1 MSVLFKRTKILATVG
16 PAVDSYEKIEGMV
29 QRGVNGFRFNFS
41 HATYE
46 ASDRQMAWIR
56 EASEKNGKPVAI
68 LQDLQGP
75 KIRLGDLVDNRLPV
89 VQGDELVLDYGVEHD
104 GGHTLP
110 IQYNLAEK
118 VKPGETIYIFDGKV
132 RTTVLEVTSPT
143 AIKVRVENDGTLM
156 SRKGINLPDTD
167 FGGDILT
174 PKDLRDIDYGA
185 DKDYDYISLSFVQ
198 SPNDI
203 NNLRQLLK
211 EKGSQARVI
220 AKIETKAA
228 IQDDI
233 LEEIVKV
240 SDGIMVARGDL
251 AVEAGAEVVP
261 IVQRKIIALCRRYGK
276 LSIVATQMMASM
288 VDNPEPTRAEVSDV
302 ANAVV
307 QGVDTVMLSDE
318 TANGSYPL
326 ETVAQMRK
334 VVLYTQQHTRIAPLG
349 DDLQYTENPRR
360 DAISDAAVH
369 LAEKLHVAAI
379 VAETKSG
386 ATAINI
392 AGHRPNLPVLA
403 VTSSKRS
410 AQQLA
415 LVYASQSF
423 VRPDGERAGLELAR
437 ELKARNFFDASGE
450 VTVAIVSGRQP
461 GLIGGTDTIRV
472 RVLE

>member
-16 PAVDSYEKIEGMV
+16 PATDSSEKIAAMV
-29 QRGVNGFRFNFS
+29 NGGVNGFRFNFS
-41 HATYE
+41 HGSYE
-46 ASDRQMAWIR
+46 ERNRQMAWIR
-56 EASEKNGKPVAI
+56 QASEKKGKPVAV
-68 LQDLQGP
+68 LLDLQGP
-75 KIRLGDLVDNRLPV
+75 KIRLGNLVDNHLSV
-89 VQGDELVLDYGVEHD
+89 AKGDELVLDYSVEHD
-104 GGHTLP
+104 GGKTLP
-110 IQYNLAEK
+110 VQYNLAEK

-132 RTTVLEVTSPT
+132 RTTVLEVTSST
-143 AIKVRVENDGTLM
+143 AVKVRVENDGKLM

-174 PKDLRDIDYGA
+174 EKDLRDIDYGA

-198 SPNDI
+198 SPDDI
-203 NNLRQLLK
+203 RHLRQLLK
-211 EKGSQARVI
+211 EKGSQARII

-228 IQDDI
+228 IQDDT

-261 IVQRKIIALCRRYGK
+261 IVQRRIISLCRRYGK
-276 LSIVATQMMASM
+276 LSIIATQMMASM

-302 ANAVV
+302 ANAVA

-326 ETVAQMRK
+326 ETVAAMRK
-334 VVLYTQQHTRIAPLG
+334 VILYTQNHTRISPL
-349 DDLQYTENPRR
+349 DDNIEFTENPRR
-360 DAISDAAVH
+360 DAISASAVH
-369 LAEKLHVAAI
+369 LAEKLQVAAI

-392 AGHRPNLPVLA
+392 AGHRPNLPVIA
-403 VTSSKRS
+403 VTSSQRA
-410 AQQLA
+410 AQQMA
-415 LVYASQSF
+415 MVYATQSF
-423 VRPDGERAGLELAR
+423 VRPDGERAGMELAK
-437 ELKARNFFDASGE
+437 ELKASNFFDAEGG

-461 GLIGGTDTIRV
+461 GLVGGTDTIRV